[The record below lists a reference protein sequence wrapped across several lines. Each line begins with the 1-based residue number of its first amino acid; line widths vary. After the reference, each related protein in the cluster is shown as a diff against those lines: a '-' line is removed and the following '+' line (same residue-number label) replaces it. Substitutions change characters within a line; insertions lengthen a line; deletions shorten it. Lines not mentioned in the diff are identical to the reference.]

1 MNSTY
6 LTFKIG
12 KESYIIN
19 VENVV
24 NIIEM
29 VDITKIPNTPKHVI
43 GMIDFRGNPLLI
55 VDAHKVLN
63 IKFKEFTQKTC
74 IVILKINNDMF
85 GIIVDDVKSVIDVD
99 SKNIINNKSSKYIIG
114 MVNIDDELTMIL
126 DINKLIK

>member
-126 DINKLIK
+126 DINNIIN